1 MMRKDWVYRKGDIYY
16 ADLRPVKGSEQ
27 GGSRPV
33 IVIQN
38 NTGNRYSPTLIVAI
52 VTTKVNKKTN
62 FPTHHLIDKNQA
74 FSQPS
79 EVMLEQ
85 IRTIDKCRI
94 DRYLG
99 KVSVEDMCAIDDA
112 LLISLALEYVKETKA
127 VSSNCDGLS
136 PKL

>member
-1 MMRKDWVYRKGDIYY
+1 MMRKDWVYRRGDIYY
-16 ADLRPVKGSEQ
+16 VDLSPVKGSEQ
-27 GGSRPV
+27 GGFRPV

-52 VTTKVNKKTN
+52 VTTKVNKKVS
-62 FPTHHLIDKNQA
+62 FPTHHLIDNNRA

-99 KVSVEDMCAIDDA
+99 KVSEEDMCAIDDA
-112 LLISLALEYVKETKA
+112 LLTSLALEYVKETNVK
-127 VSSNCDGLS
+127 SINSDGLS

>member
-1 MMRKDWVYRKGDIYY
+1 MMRKDWVYRRGDIYY
-16 ADLRPVKGSEQ
+16 VDLSPVKGSEQ

-38 NTGNRYSPTLIVAI
+38 NTGNRYSPTLIVAV
-52 VTTKVNKKTN
+52 VTTKVNKKVS
-62 FPTHHLIDKNQA
+62 FPTHHLIDNNRA

-99 KVSVEDMCAIDDA
+99 KVSEEDMCAIDDA
-112 LLISLALEYVKETKA
+112 LLTSLALEYVKETNVK
-127 VSSNCDGLS
+127 SINSDGLS

>member
-1 MMRKDWVYRKGDIYY
+1 MMRKDWVYRRGDIYY
-16 ADLRPVKGSEQ
+16 ADLSPVRGSEQ

-52 VTTKVNKKTN
+52 VTTKVNKKVD
-62 FPTHHLIDKNQA
+62 FPTHHLIDNNQA

-99 KVSVEDMCAIDDA
+99 KVSGEDMCAIDDA
-112 LLISLALEYVKETKA
+112 LLTSLALKYVRETEIK
-127 VSSNCDGLS
+127 SINCDGLS
-136 PKL
+136 PK

>member
-1 MMRKDWVYRKGDIYY
+1 MMRKDWVYRRGDIYY
-16 ADLRPVKGSEQ
+16 ADLSPVKGSEQ

-52 VTTKVNKKTN
+52 VTTKINKKVD
-62 FPTHHLIDKNQA
+62 FPTHHLIDNNQA
-74 FSQPS
+74 FTQPS

-99 KVSVEDMCAIDDA
+99 KVSAEDMCAIDDA
-112 LLISLALEYVKETKA
+112 LLTSLALKCAKELKVK
-127 VSSNCDGLS
+127 SNNCDVL
-136 PKL
+136 PTKL